1 MFCRVKHIFQK
12 KVVIYIFSDFHF
24 SMAGS
29 WKSGRRCLYI
39 ELFGRFFN
47 VLQKSSSFVGRNA
60 FSKQNGRSYI
70 YLVAV
75 RFTFIFTEDNGH
87 RKDLFEAFFRFFT
100 WTQNL

>member
-1 MFCRVKHIFQK
+1 MFYKTLEFCRVKHIFQK
-12 KVVIYIFSDFHF
+12 TMDIYIFSDLRF

-39 ELFGRFFN
+39 ELFGRMFN
-47 VLQKSSSFVGRNA
+47 VLQKNSSFVGRNA
-60 FSKQNGRSYI
+60 FSKQNERPYI

-87 RKDLFEAFFRFFT
+87 
-100 WTQNL
+100 